1 MATTLG
7 GFFGKGASADFTDP
21 DHPKLIIDL
30 ADLENTAQGGD
41 ITDGSGINDI
51 ETITAANIDQ
61 HADRLFAGLV
71 KRLFLVQP
79 DSNSDPTLGV
89 YVVAQVNNPST
100 VTRGAVRQ
108 LSYAYVLTA
117 YASTII
123 GDLTLDSI

>member
-1 MATTLG
+1 MTTSVA
-7 GFFGKGASADFTDP
+7 GFFGKGAVTDFSDP
-21 DHPKLIIDL
+21 QHPKLIIDL
-30 ADLENTAQGGD
+30 SDLENTAQGGD
-41 ITDGSGINDI
+41 ISDGTGLSNIA
-51 ETITAANIDQ
+51 TLTAGNIDQ
-61 HADRLFAGLV
+61 NADRIFAGLV
-71 KRLFLVQP
+71 KRLLLVQP

-89 YVVAQVNNPST
+89 YVVAQANNPST